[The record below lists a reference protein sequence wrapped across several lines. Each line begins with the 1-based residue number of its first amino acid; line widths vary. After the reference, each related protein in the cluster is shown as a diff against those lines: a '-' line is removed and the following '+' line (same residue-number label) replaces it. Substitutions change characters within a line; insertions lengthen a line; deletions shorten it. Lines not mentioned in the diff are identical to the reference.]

1 MSLNSGALNSNIGGI
16 TQGMDVIDTNLLRSM
31 ISANVPGFA
40 TVAPCVVTVPKI
52 ATLIF
57 GSASA
62 AGVSTIGAPPA
73 NSNLRKL
80 VLSVTELATQVTA
93 GENLIT
99 IVLNGNTIFSEGVY
113 IPASSLAVNGT
124 LYQREITFDHVVFN
138 TGALGT
144 LTATIAN
151 ALTAGALYVNAYFD

>member
-1 MSLNSGALNSNIGGI
+1 MSLNSGALNTNIGGA
-16 TQGMDVIDTNLLRSM
+16 TQGIDVIDTSLLRAM
-31 ISANVPGFA
+31 ALGNVPGYSGVVVSA
-40 TVAPCVVTVPKI
+40 VTVPKI
-52 ATLIF
+52 AALIF

-80 VLSVTELATQVTA
+80 VLSVTELATQATA

-113 IPASSLAVNGT
+113 IPASGLAVNGT
-124 LYQREITFDHVVFN
+124 LYQRDIDFDHIVFN
-138 TGALGT
+138 TGASGT